1 MSRPG
6 HDWST
11 CNAPRCHT
19 RYTPYLLSAHRR
31 RARSRDLRDQT
42 RRCQCGDRKEAPPHT
57 RPHRRH
63 HPPRPSPA
71 CDRLSFISWSWRE
84 DRLLGSTARPTR
96 DGDPPHPRDR
106 ITMGG
111 VRGDV
116 IALGFIQTKIMEM
129 GQPPAV
135 QEATLAIW
143 IQSRQYT
150 GRIVA
155 VSNARIFDEPVYNYT
170 IDFPFIWEEL
180 DFSISLSSDRVRAE
194 EIILAATERHTT
206 PVHELGEGALLELQR
221 RYFLRPTELGPRVYY
236 RLTDR
241 GLQLTVRFIVE
252 DNGARGIKDA
262 MNREILTAFEDAGIE
277 LATATLE
284 IVRLPPVELQRED

>member
-1 MSRPG
+1 
-6 HDWST
+6 
-11 CNAPRCHT
+11 
-19 RYTPYLLSAHRR
+19 
-31 RARSRDLRDQT
+31 
-42 RRCQCGDRKEAPPHT
+42 
-57 RPHRRH
+57 
-63 HPPRPSPA
+63 
-71 CDRLSFISWSWRE
+71 
-84 DRLLGSTARPTR
+84 
-96 DGDPPHPRDR
+96 
-106 ITMGG
+106 MGG